1 MLKKYTYHDV
11 DRRGTIDRV
20 RYMTHNPEGEPRE
33 KYANIYLPFGY
44 DAQDTEKKYN
54 ILYLMHGGGGNP
66 DAWLDCSMVKNMLDY
81 CFSVGEAEPFIV
93 VFPGFYKE
101 QVSRVGPPVAEIERQ
116 KVLDFI
122 PEVVSEL
129 LPAVES
135 RVRGWAESFDEEGL
149 RASREHRCFG
159 GFSMGACTTWY
170 LFLKKLPFFAS
181 FVPLSGDCW
190 VIEPRGGGSR
200 PAETAEALARAALDG
215 LRDGYGFQIYSAT
228 GSEDPA
234 LPSLAPQIEAMKRHP
249 VFSFSEDPAAGNLH
263 FSVAEGERHAYEC
276 VYNYLY
282 SYLPFLFS

>member
-11 DRRGTIDRV
+11 NFRGRIERV
-20 RYMTHNPEGEPRE
+20 CYTTHNAGGEIRD
-33 KYANIYLPFGY
+33 KYANVYLPYGY
-44 DAQDTEKKYN
+44 DRADTEKKYN

-81 CFSVGEAEPFIV
+81 CFSEKEAEPFIV

-101 QVSRVGPPVAEIERQ
+101 QVSRIGPPVAEVEQQ
-116 KVLDFI
+116 KVLEFI
-122 PEVVSEL
+122 PEAVTEL

-135 RVRGWAESFDEEGL
+135 RVNGWAADVSEEGL
-149 RASREHRCFG
+149 RASRAHRAFG

-170 LFLKKLPFFAS
+170 LFLQKLAYFSA

-190 VIEPRGGGSR
+190 AVEPRGGGTH
-200 PAETAEALARAALDG
+200 PAETAEALARAALAG
-215 LRDGYGFQIYSAT
+215 LRDGFGFQIYAAT

-234 LPSLAPQIEAMKRHP
+234 LQSLGPQIEAMKRHP
-249 VFSFSEDPAAGNLH
+249 VFAFSEDPASGNLH
-263 FSVAEGERHAYEC
+263 YAVAEGERHAYEC

-282 SYLPFLFS
+282 SYLPALFR